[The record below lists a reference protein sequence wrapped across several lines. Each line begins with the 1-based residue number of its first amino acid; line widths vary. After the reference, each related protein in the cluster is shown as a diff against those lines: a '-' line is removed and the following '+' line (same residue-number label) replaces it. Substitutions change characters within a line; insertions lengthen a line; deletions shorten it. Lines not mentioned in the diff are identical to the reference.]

1 MSYFISLTRGGR
13 ALVRYQGNQVEVG
26 YSGAPAP
33 VGAPLRDYFDVR
45 KSCCKCNPC
54 KCIERHLVRVEY
66 QEEEKERPLQP
77 KPRRVDN
84 AAPVAKDESFGLI
97 YVIQRD
103 TELWDLTNHIGII
116 LRSRR
121 SIRERFNYAVHA
133 EWASRVFNITDI
145 SVYVHRYDRISK
157 YESIEPEDILNV
169 PIDSDAG
176 PVDHGED
183 LLVDIIRK
191 RKTERTHMVSS
202 YLDFLSTEYATW
214 LKEMTL
220 ESYNSPNDIFW
231 LPMGINYSATRETLP
246 SFSYIKNKS
255 TEELQSMILLYHHYS
270 RYFRYFLLGDSYGPP
285 YRADVVGDGGEWVS
299 YEETIQDWMLENSD
313 EAPAIGDDGVQTSYE
328 ETIQDWELDE
338 DAD

>member
-54 KCIERHLVRVEY
+54 KCVERHLVRVEY

-77 KPRRVDN
+77 KPRRVVDL
-84 AAPVAKDESFGLI
+84 APAVEGESFGLI
-97 YVIQRD
+97 YVIYRNTTQH
-103 TELWDLTNHIGII
+103 WDLMS
-116 LRSRR
+116 SRD
-121 SIRERFNYAVHA
+121 SIRERFNFAVHA
-133 EWASRVFNITDI
+133 EWASRVFDITDI
-145 SVYVHRYDRISK
+145 SVYLYRYDRISK

-176 PVDHGED
+176 SVDYGED
-183 LLVDIIRK
+183 PLVDIIRK
-191 RKTERTHMVSS
+191 RKTERTHMLTGSFGFSS
-202 YLDFLSTEYATW
+202 FWYATW

-220 ESYNSPNDIFW
+220 ESYDSPNDIIW
-231 LPMGINYSATRETLP
+231 TPVGVIQYPAETLP

-255 TEELQSMILLYHHYS
+255 TEELQSMIPLSHIFSDYY
-270 RYFRYFLLGDSYGPP
+270 LLGNSDGPP
-285 YRADVVGDGGEWVS
+285 FREVAIRDDGVRMS
-299 YEETIQDWMLENSD
+299 YEETIR
-313 EAPAIGDDGVQTSYE
+313 AV
-328 ETIQDWELDE
+328 WEFE
-338 DAD
+338 DAN